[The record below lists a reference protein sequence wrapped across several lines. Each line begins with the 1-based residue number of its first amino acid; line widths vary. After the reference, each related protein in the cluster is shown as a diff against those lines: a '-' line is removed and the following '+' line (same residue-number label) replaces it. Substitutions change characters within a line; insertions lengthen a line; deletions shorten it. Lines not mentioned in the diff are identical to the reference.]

1 MNRLRVVTAEELQ
14 KVLLALGFEA
24 LRHKGSHVF
33 LRHPDG
39 RGAVIPQHRPHAEI
53 GRGLLRKVL
62 HDAHVSYDEIE
73 TRL

>member
-1 MNRLRVVTAEELQ
+1 MNRLRVVTSAELQ
-14 KVLLALGFEA
+14 KVLASFGFEP

-39 RGAVIPQHRPHAEI
+39 RGAVIPQHHPHSEI

-62 HDAHVSYDEIE
+62 RDAALDYDEIAE
-73 TRL
+73 RL